1 MALNLCGKSCEEC
14 TYREHLN
21 CPGCAAVRGECEIA
35 VCCRDK
41 GHEACGTCSY
51 QETCIKLRNKGLQ
64 PERRERRR
72 ELEQKKQEAQA
83 AKDAALYRRAPI
95 FGKWI
100 WYLFILT
107 LANNVVSILLG
118 DGMARLEEILSLAFL
133 FVYAAIL
140 LKMAVEERRYRVAAL
155 CTIVSGAISTV
166 GTLAIGEDTGWF
178 LLFAIPAAVIGL
190 YGEYQEYYAH
200 ADAVEDFDQALAEK
214 WRKLWMWM
222 ALAMGGTILGILTLV
237 IVIGVFIAIAA
248 SVAMVAVAVM
258 KIIYLYRT
266 AKLFREYVAV

>member
-95 FGKWI
+95 FGKWL
-100 WYLFILT
+100 WYLFVFTLISNVGGLFLGDNASEILN
-107 LANNVVSILLG
+107 LAYLLAYGVILL
-118 DGMARLEEILSLAFL
+118 RLSTEES
-133 FVYAAIL
+133 
-140 LKMAVEERRYRVAAL
+140 RYRIAGV
-155 CTIVSGAISTV
+155 CSVM
-166 GTLAIGEDTGWF
+166 TGVMSVVEGGIYSERLQ
-178 LLFAIPAAVIGL
+178 LLILVPMAVIGL

-200 ADAVEDFDQALAEK
+200 ADAVEDFDHALADK
-214 WRKLWMWM
+214 WRKLWMWT

-258 KIIYLYRT
+258 KIVYLYRT